1 MSTAIR
7 LLVAIDGSKSSERTL
22 QALTTQFSP
31 TGTTVRVLNV
41 VEPFTVAVSPQMA
54 AGYTPELEA
63 RLKDARALVGRA
75 ANTLV
80 FSIVLIAALGNTG
93 AIPWGRRCLFTVKE
107 RGNPVQI
114 ARLRGLRD
122 GP

>member
-7 LLVAIDGSKSSERTL
+7 LLVAIDGSKSTERAL
-22 QALTTQFSP
+22 QALPTQFSP
-31 TGTTVRVLNV
+31 TSTTVRVLNV
-41 VEPFTVAVSPQMA
+41 VESITGAVSPQMA

-63 RLKDARALVGRA
+63 RLKDARTLVERA

-93 AIPWGRRCLFTVKE
+93 AIP
-107 RGNPVQI
+107 
-114 ARLRGLRD
+114 
-122 GP
+122 